1 MSYAVFSFSWT
12 GYNNL
17 VIIVV
22 VIVVV
27 VGVVENYGTRYM
39 LVLSTLHISTCLIL
53 RTTL

>member
-12 GYNNL
+12 DYNNL

-22 VIVVV
+22 VIVV